1 MPSRAEEAE
10 LVRLAL
16 LEQQRW
22 ERQANGAESE
32 EEDRGEPAGRGQ
44 ARRQRLS
51 PIRSG
56 SASARETRRA
66 PPSRADAVAEEGE
79 PPIRARELSVR
90 LAAESQRA
98 ADAAAEIA
106 ARLSAAR
113 AAVRSAAEA
122 EAEAQRHLDEVTAQI
137 QARHDSTRSA
147 ALSAEREQA
156 EAALEVQRAA
166 EEVEQAQMQSV
177 AADELRDIAVREA
190 EAAAQSWEAHGDGG
204 ELSEVVELLEEEAA
218 RATAAALAAKAAHG
232 QARAAVHREALEL
245 ERLTRLAEE
254 SQAAATLA
262 AEERAAGQAA
272 RLGRAQELAATIAEL
287 QQRKSMAEVRRTL
300 PSPLPRPAFASS
312 CRMADRWSC

>member
-66 PPSRADAVAEEGE
+66 PHPLPDAVAEEGE

-156 EAALEVQRAA
+156 DAALEVQRAA

-245 ERLTRLAEE
+245 ERLARLAEE

-262 AEERAAGQAA
+262 AEESAAGQAA

-287 QQRKSMAEVRRTL
+287 QQRKSMAEVRRTP
-300 PSPLPRPAFASS
+300 PSPLPRPTLVPS
-312 CRMADRWSC
+312 CLV